1 MKFLAALWAPFVT
14 KRYINVQKRG
24 VRIPVRN
31 SSFGAVAHF
40 TPKHVDEANL
50 NSYSVANTVLHKYE
64 LVAVT
69 ETGQFKVGDGVTP
82 FKDLPW
88 ADRLP
93 VLTYM
98 ERQEIK

>member
-1 MKFLAALWAPFVT
+1 
-14 KRYINVQKRG
+14 VQKRG
-24 VRIPVRN
+24 VRVPMMNSPFLKNAHWIPQRV
-31 SSFGAVAHF
+31 S
-40 TPKHVDEANL
+40 ECNL
-50 NSYSVANTVLHKYE
+50 NGYRTQNAVLRKNE
-64 LVAVT
+64 LLAVV

-93 VLTYM
+93 VIEYT